1 MLHREITSSL
11 PTSVP
16 RRTIT
21 VPIPIKNT
29 SLIFQKKSNRETHS
43 ECGEMPFSP
52 SSSPPDSDF
61 LKRLEQ
67 RNMCYNR

>member
-1 MLHREITSSL
+1 MLHREISISL

-16 RRTIT
+16 RSTVE
-21 VPIPIKNT
+21 VPIPTKNT
-29 SLIFQKKSNRETHS
+29 SPRIEKNRQY
-43 ECGEMPFSP
+43 GEVPFFP
-52 SSSPPDSDF
+52 SSSPPVSDF

>member
-1 MLHREITSSL
+1 MLQREINTSL
-11 PTSVP
+11 PTSAP
-16 RRTIT
+16 RSTIA

-29 SLIFQKKSNRETHS
+29 SPRIQNKTNRETHS
-43 ECGEMPFSP
+43 EYGEIPFFP
-52 SSSPPDSDF
+52 SSSPPVSDF

>member
-1 MLHREITSSL
+1 MLHREITKSL
-11 PTSVP
+11 PTSSS
-16 RRTIT
+16 RSTAA

-29 SLIFQKKSNRETHS
+29 SPIFHKKSNRETHS
-43 ECGEMPFSP
+43 EYGETPFFP
-52 SSSPPDSDF
+52 SSSPPVSDF